1 MARQG
6 NTTAVGLGYAHQQA
20 RRAAIA
26 AMPDGTPCPYAYC
39 GHAPMHKDP
48 ARNYDHRAL
57 HYDHVIARALGG
69 RNGPMQ
75 LAHAR
80 CNEQAGRELGARLA
94 RGRRRPRRA
103 AYTRW

>member
-6 NTTAVGLGYAHQQA
+6 NTTAVGLGYAHQQE
-20 RRAAIA
+20 RKRAIK
-26 AMPDGTPCPYAYC
+26 AMPDGTPCPYDYC
-39 GHAPMHKDP
+39 GHAPMYKTP
-48 ARNYDHRAL
+48 ARNPDGMAL

-69 RNGPMQ
+69 HDGPKR

-80 CNEQAGRELGARLA
+80 CNMKAGHALRMMLQRS
-94 RGRRRPRRA
+94 RPRPRRA

>member
-6 NTTAVGLGYAHQQA
+6 NTTSVGLGYQHQQA

-26 AMPDGTPCPYAYC
+26 AMPDGTPCPHAYC
-39 GHAPMHKDP
+39 GHAPMYKNP
-48 ARNYDHRAL
+48 ARTYDGRAL

-80 CNEQAGRELGARLA
+80 CNIKAGQALGTRL
-94 RGRRRPRRA
+94 RPRTRRVT
-103 AYTRW
+103 YTRW